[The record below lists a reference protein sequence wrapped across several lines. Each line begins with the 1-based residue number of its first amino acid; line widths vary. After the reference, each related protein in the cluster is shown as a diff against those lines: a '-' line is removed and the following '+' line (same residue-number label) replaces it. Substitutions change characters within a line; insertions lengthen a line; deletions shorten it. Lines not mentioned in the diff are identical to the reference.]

1 MVLLVLRQGAK
12 LRLWLFFV
20 EAVTSLWVF
29 EVVSPNGTKSA
40 AIGLF

>member
-1 MVLLVLRQGAK
+1 MAPRVLPQGAK
-12 LRLWLFFV
+12 LCLWSFFV

-29 EVVSPNGTKSA
+29 EVASLNGTKSA